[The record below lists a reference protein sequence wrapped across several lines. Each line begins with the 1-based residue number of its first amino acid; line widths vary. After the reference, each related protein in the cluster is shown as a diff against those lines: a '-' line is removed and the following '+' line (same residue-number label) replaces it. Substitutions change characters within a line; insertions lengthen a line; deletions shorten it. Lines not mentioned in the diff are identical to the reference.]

1 MIYYEKYGTDINKR
15 IILLHGEESV
25 HCFAKQYDF
34 LARNYCIILPHLP
47 GFGRNTTRM
56 FSTDE
61 AIKQIVELAATFEKP
76 ATLVGF
82 SLGASLCL
90 PLMCRHGE
98 YFNGAYMISPWLLKE
113 VADIERAMKQYYDKE
128 GAMKNKLLNGLS
140 GIAMGLDK
148 NERKEH
154 EEYCKNM
161 DMNSLMAAI
170 DNGIKYEDYPE
181 YTEIKKP
188 MFALCGL
195 RETTEV
201 RKTVRTLS
209 MQNPNCAYDMW
220 DGAAQNIPYK
230 AASRLNKSLDEF
242 IEKIYTK

>member
-34 LARNYCIILPHLP
+34 LARNYCVIIPHLP
-47 GFGRNTTRM
+47 GFGRNTVRM

-61 AIKQIVELAATFEKP
+61 AIKQIVELASTFEKP

-82 SLGASLCL
+82 SLGATLCM
-90 PLMCRHGE
+90 PLICRHGE
-98 YFNGAYMISPWLLKE
+98 LFNGAYMISPWLLKE
-113 VADIERAMKQYYDKE
+113 VEDIERVMKQYNDKD
-128 GAMKNKLLNGLS
+128 GLS
-140 GIAMGLDK
+140 KSKFFSGLSSIAMGLDK
-148 NERKEH
+148 NERREH
-154 EEYCKNM
+154 EEFCKNM
-161 DMNSLMAAI
+161 NVNSLMAAI
-170 DNGIKYEDYPE
+170 DNGIKYEDFPE
-181 YTEIKKP
+181 YPKVNKP

-195 RETTEV
+195 REATEV

-220 DGAAQNIPYK
+220 DGNAQNIPYK
-230 AASRLNKSLDEF
+230 SAARLNKSLDEF
-242 IEKIYTK
+242 IEKIYSK